1 MKETMDPVPA
11 EISDKE
17 NFANRKLIRP
27 TLPRAENYNNHNSS
41 ALPQERRERPE
52 RHERGDR
59 MGGERMGG
67 ERMGVDRMDRGERGD
82 RGERND
88 RLVNDR
94 PMNDRPMGGGMGKKP
109 APPEQTN
116 AENFYYQKQM
126 QSRTPMVIV
135 LRDGEEVRGII
146 EWYDRNCIKVNRENG
161 DANLMIYKPA
171 IKYMFKEG
179 ENQR

>member
-1 MKETMDPVPA
+1 MKEIMDPALAA
-11 EISDKE
+11 ESVDKE

-27 TLPRAENYNNHNSS
+27 TLPRAENHGNHT
-41 ALPQERRERPE
+41 AAPTAMAEKRDRPE
-52 RHERGDR
+52 RHDR
-59 MGGERMGG
+59 GERM
-67 ERMGVDRMDRGERGD
+67 ERGD
-82 RGERND
+82 RGD
-88 RLVNDR
+88 RA
-94 PMNDRPMGGGMGKKP
+94 MGGSGGGKKV

-146 EWYDRNCIKVNRENG
+146 EWYDRTCIKVNRDGGEP
-161 DANLMIYKPA
+161 NLMIYKPA
-171 IKYMFKEG
+171 IKYMYKEG

>member
-1 MKETMDPVPA
+1 MDPVPTG
-11 EISDKE
+11 ESVDRE

-27 TLPRAENYNNHNSS
+27 TLPRAENHGNHNGT
-41 ALPQERRERPE
+41 PMQTQERRERPE
-52 RHERGDR
+52 RHDR
-59 MGGERMGG
+59 PERM
-67 ERMGVDRMDRGERGD
+67 ERGERF
-82 RGERND
+82 ERTE
-88 RLVNDR
+88 R
-94 PMNDRPMGGGMGKKP
+94 PMSSGGGGGKKP

-135 LRDGEEVRGII
+135 LRDGEEIHGII

-161 DANLMIYKPA
+161 DPNLMIYKPA

-179 ENQR
+179 ENQK

>member
-1 MKETMDPVPA
+1 MKDTVMTPVPA
-11 EISDKE
+11 GDSADRE

-27 TLPRAENYNNHNSS
+27 TLPRTENHGNHN
-41 ALPQERRERPE
+41 AAPLPVQERRERPE
-52 RHERGDR
+52 RHERP
-59 MGGERMGG
+59 ERI
-67 ERMGVDRMDRGERGD
+67 ERAERS
-82 RGERND
+82 E
-88 RLVNDR
+88 
-94 PMNDRPMGGGMGKKP
+94 RPMGGPPGGKKP

-135 LRDGEEVRGII
+135 LRDGEEIHGMI

-161 DANLMIYKPA
+161 EPNLMIYKPA

>member
-27 TLPRAENYNNHNSS
+27 TLPRAENYNNHNS
-41 ALPQERRERPE
+41 AGLPQERRERPE
-52 RHERGDR
+52 RNDRHERGERMDRLERGDR
-59 MGGERMGG
+59 
-67 ERMGVDRMDRGERGD
+67 
-82 RGERND
+82 
-88 RLVNDR
+88 
-94 PMNDRPMGGGMGKKP
+94 NDRPMGGGMGKKP
-109 APPEQTN
+109 VPPEQTN

-146 EWYDRNCIKVNRENG
+146 EWYDRNCIKVIRENG

>member
-1 MKETMDPVPA
+1 MKEIMDSVPA
-11 EISDKE
+11 GVSEKE

-27 TLPRAENYNNHNSS
+27 TLPRIENHNNHNSGPMQ
-41 ALPQERRERPE
+41 AERRERPE
-52 RHERGDR
+52 RQDRG
-59 MGGERMGG
+59 E
-67 ERMGVDRMDRGERGD
+67 RMDRGDRGD
-82 RGERND
+82 RA
-88 RLVNDR
+88 
-94 PMNDRPMGGGMGKKP
+94 MAGGAGKKL

-126 QSRTPMVIV
+126 QTRTSMVIV

-161 DANLMIYKPA
+161 EPNLMIYKPA

>member
-1 MKETMDPVPA
+1 MKEIMDPVQIG
-11 EISDKE
+11 ESSEKD
-17 NFANRKLIRP
+17 NFSNRKLIRP
-27 TLPRAENYNNHNSS
+27 TLPRVENYNTHNT
-41 ALPQERRERPE
+41 APMPQERRERPE
-52 RHERGDR
+52 RHDR
-59 MGGERMGG
+59 GERMD
-67 ERMGVDRMDRGERGD
+67 RVDRGERGERGD
-82 RGERND
+82 RQMAGA
-88 RLVNDR
+88 
-94 PMNDRPMGGGMGKKP
+94 GGGGKKP

>member
-1 MKETMDPVPA
+1 MREIMDPA
-11 EISDKE
+11 LAGGLEKE
-17 NFANRKLIRP
+17 SFSNRKLIRP
-27 TLPRAENYNNHNSS
+27 TLPRVENYNHNHNSHNS
-41 ALPQERRERPE
+41 AAPQGADRRERME
-52 RHERGDR
+52 RQDRG
-59 MGGERMGG
+59 E
-67 ERMGVDRMDRGERGD
+67 RMDRGDRGD
-82 RGERND
+82 RA
-88 RLVNDR
+88 
-94 PMNDRPMGGGMGKKP
+94 MGGGAGKKV

-135 LRDGEEVRGII
+135 LRDGEELRGII

-161 DANLMIYKPA
+161 EPNVMVYKPA

>member
-1 MKETMDPVPA
+1 MKETMDALPA
-11 EISDKE
+11 EISEKE

-27 TLPRAENYNNHNSS
+27 TLPRAENYNNHSS
-41 ALPQERRERPE
+41 APMPQERRERPE
-52 RHERGDR
+52 RHDRG
-59 MGGERMGG
+59 E
-67 ERMGVDRMDRGERGD
+67 RMDRGERGD
-82 RGERND
+82 RGA
-88 RLVNDR
+88 
-94 PMNDRPMGGGMGKKP
+94 MGAGGGGKKP
-109 APPEQTN
+109 TPPEQTN

-146 EWYDRNCIKVNRENG
+146 EWYDRNCLKVNRENG
-161 DANLMIYKPA
+161 EPNLMIYKPA